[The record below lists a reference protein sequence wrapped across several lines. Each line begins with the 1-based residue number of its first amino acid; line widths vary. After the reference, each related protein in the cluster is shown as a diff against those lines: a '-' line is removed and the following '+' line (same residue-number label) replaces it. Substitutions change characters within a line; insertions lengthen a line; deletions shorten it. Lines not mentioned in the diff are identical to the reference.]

1 LYEVINRRVV
11 LQGGGD
17 VTEVFDIYK
26 LLNYGTGTAI
36 AVVLVF
42 FVIKTLSFV
51 VNSVMTNQ
59 KEMLEKQSEM
69 TRGMADT
76 LKDVAGTLLVIQ
88 DNIKDLQV
96 GQDALWSEFR
106 KLKGGNKND
115 S

>member
-1 LYEVINRRVV
+1 MKLYIEGF
-11 LQGGGD
+11 LQGGGMMLE
-17 VTEVFDIYK
+17 TLDIFK

-51 VNSVMTNQ
+51 VNTVMANQ
-59 KEMLEKQSEM
+59 KEMIEKQSEM

-106 KLKGGNKND
+106 KLKGGKNND